1 MHYFCKVSEKKGTCY
16 HEWQKGRWD
25 GKTFWKEDS
34 LLLHDDLL
42 ISLKLGGL
50 LAEILSGYSSY
61 GVVELN
67 AFQWEQI
74 YRRAG
79 LIGGELKAA
88 MDEAAPWVRENFA
101 GNEVFSILG
110 I

>member
-1 MHYFCKVSEKKGTCY
+1 MNYFCKVSEKKGTCY
-16 HEWQKGRWD
+16 HEWQKGKWD

-42 ISLKLGGL
+42 VALKLGEL
-50 LAEILSGYSSY
+50 LAEILPDYSSY

-67 AFQWEQI
+67 AFQWEKV
-74 YRRAG
+74 YYRAG
-79 LIGGELKAA
+79 VIGGELKAA
-88 MDEAAPWVRENFA
+88 MDEAAVWVQENFA
-101 GNEVFSILG
+101 RNEVFTILG